1 VRLDA
6 EADVRSRM
14 RQRLRFLYGETSG
27 DQAHAA
33 LLRLLDRFGR
43 SPPAHQLRAERFDE
57 RDVLLITYG
66 DTIQSA
72 GRAPLQV
79 LNEFAQRHL
88 QDLFSGIHVL
98 PFYPYSSDYGF
109 SVTDY
114 LKVRPELGD
123 WDDIAA
129 LQQRFKLMFDFV
141 LNHVSAES
149 EWFQAYLRGDPAY
162 RGYFIGLDPDTDLS
176 GVTRPRVTPV
186 LTPFEDH
193 GVRRWLWTTF
203 SADQVDLNYANPEVL
218 LRMIEV
224 MLTYIERGAELLRM
238 DAVGYL
244 WKQVG
249 TSCVHLPQ
257 THEVVKLFRDV
268 LDDVAPRVAIVTETN
283 VPHRENVSYFGSGW
297 DEAQMV
303 YQFPLAPLVLDAFLH
318 GDARRLADWAAGLTT
333 RSASTT
339 FLNFLASHD
348 GIGVVPARGFLSDA
362 AVEALVG
369 QVRSHG
375 GEVSFKT
382 NPDGSDSPYEL
393 NTTFFDALSDPRES
407 EEPWTVKRDR
417 FLCSQAIMLA
427 LAGVPG
433 VYIHSLFGSHNDH
446 ALYASTGWK
455 RDLNHGRLELAEVEG
470 RLADREGEAGQ
481 VYWRYAQLLRTRR
494 GHTAFHPQS
503 PQEVVDAGPGVFG
516 LRRGPWKDDAVL
528 ALHNVSRVVQRVPG
542 LHEGGV
548 DLISGRRIERG
559 APIALEP
566 YEIIW
571 LKVNG

>member
-1 VRLDA
+1 MNRSLRRLSRSSNSAEVRLDA

-257 THEVVKLFRDV
+257 THEVVKLFR
-268 LDDVAPRVAIVTETN
+268 
-283 VPHRENVSYFGSGW
+283 
-297 DEAQMV
+297 
-303 YQFPLAPLVLDAFLH
+303 LVLDAFLH

-446 ALYASTGWK
+446 AL
-455 RDLNHGRLELAEVEG
+455 
-470 RLADREGEAGQ
+470 
-481 VYWRYAQLLRTRR
+481 
-494 GHTAFHPQS
+494 
-503 PQEVVDAGPGVFG
+503 
-516 LRRGPWKDDAVL
+516 
-528 ALHNVSRVVQRVPG
+528 
-542 LHEGGV
+542 
-548 DLISGRRIERG
+548 
-559 APIALEP
+559 
-566 YEIIW
+566 
-571 LKVNG
+571 